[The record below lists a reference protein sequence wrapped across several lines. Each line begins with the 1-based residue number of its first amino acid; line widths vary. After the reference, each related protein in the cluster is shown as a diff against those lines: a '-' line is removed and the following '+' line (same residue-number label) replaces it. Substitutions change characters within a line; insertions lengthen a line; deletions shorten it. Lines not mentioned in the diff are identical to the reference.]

1 MDRQATKEEINDVA
15 ISFIMQP
22 ESLKEYLTVHNKL
35 IDKVEQLQTEKD
47 NLDDLVANLK
57 AQAKEQSKK
66 KPDVAKLTDARV
78 QEEVVKQAQE
88 FQFEMQ
94 ALKELIREDEQRIG
108 NLEKEKQE
116 LNQLYNTI
124 RNSISQ
130 DDIERR
136 DKTQQLEK
144 NMLALQEV
152 FQKVNNDLQLQEV
165 ELKNATKKLAT
176 KDEKIAKL
184 EEKLSQSK
192 DK

>member
-1 MDRQATKEEINDVA
+1 M
-15 ISFIMQP
+15 
-22 ESLKEYLTVHNKL
+22 
-35 IDKVEQLQTEKD
+35 
-47 NLDDLVANLK
+47 
-57 AQAKEQSKK
+57 
-66 KPDVAKLTDARV
+66 
-78 QEEVVKQAQE
+78 VKQAQE

-144 NMLALQEV
+144 NMLAL
-152 FQKVNNDLQLQEV
+152 
-165 ELKNATKKLAT
+165 
-176 KDEKIAKL
+176 
-184 EEKLSQSK
+184 
-192 DK
+192 